1 VCFYL
6 LLNLSEETA
15 VEQKMRAKGII
26 KMLVDALTPESGNDL
41 VILVLTFLQRLS
53 VYVENKNEMASF
65 SSLQCAFC

>member
-1 VCFYL
+1 MCFYL